1 MIVELKENINL
12 LGSIIANV
20 NNLLLISIF
29 IARIY
34 HYHKIEHVLGIVF
47 IVSILPLM
55 WMFLKA
61 IEMSRPFMYF
71 LQLGL
76 MISFII
82 AELILDYILKLEFR
96 QNRSIVIPYVMLFYA
111 SFGGM
116 IGIDDNYDYYIF
128 SNGFSKFSNV
138 FQDWDIIPDYFH
150 YVGIVRVKGQPDHPG
165 V

>member
-1 MIVELKENINL
+1 MILELKENINL

-116 IGIDDNYDYYIF
+116 IGIA
-128 SNGFSKFSNV
+128 GERGKH
-138 FQDWDIIPDYFH
+138 WMIITIITFLVMVSVSFLMYFRT
-150 YVGIVRVKGQPDHPG
+150 GT
-165 V
+165 